1 MVNNAG
7 QAMGMTTAG
16 FDQRAGFRISIAEL
30 AVAVGALL
38 VLDIYAI
45 RFVAAEHTLYRADL
59 LAYWSYCSGL
69 AAQLASDPWSAI
81 KSVAYSVAQSD
92 LNLLPSAPLALVM
105 AVFGD
110 SRLAYL
116 LSIINIYGLAVIA
129 ALLVALRRITP
140 GTQTPSPAAV
150 AAAALGALLLLPTL
164 VRPVF
169 LGYLGL
175 GGVALGIVIL
185 ALYLKGEAEQSSWR
199 LLLLIGFLVGFLV
212 LFRRWYA
219 FWSIAFCLIV
229 VVDAVWALVRSGSRD
244 RKSVLEAVRAPAV
257 IGLSALATQ
266 LVLAAPI
273 TLRRLAPGYAEEFVA
288 FTHHRDLLGRLKA
301 AIGEFGVL
309 PIALIAASAV
319 VLARRP
325 ATRRIGVLLPLHIV
339 ATWALMVRLQDHSE
353 HHWYLYS
360 AATLLLLGFAML
372 RLPEMVGGERRAV
385 SLTVGILAVGL
396 VVWAGVYLPTWAPV
410 ADALGPVV
418 PGARVRPQQRG
429 DLAEVQRL
437 LALLDER
444 TADRQV
450 PIYVIGC
457 SGTLSDQ
464 TLAFANRSL
473 GTEYRSVEAILS
485 SSSIDRRDG
494 FPRGL
499 LQAVYVVVPQPAQ
512 INMRPEDQQVV
523 LLPTRSFADGTDI
536 ALAFRR
542 LEEEFLF
549 EGGVRV
555 SVFERVRSHLAS
567 EVDEFSGKLRERY
580 PDRPDIYA
588 P

>member
-1 MVNNAG
+1 
-7 QAMGMTTAG
+7 MGVTTTSSDHRVG
-16 FDQRAGFRISIAEL
+16 LHQTISVL
-30 AVAVGALL
+30 FVLVGALAFL
-38 VLDIYAI
+38 NIYAI

-81 KSVAYSVAQSD
+81 QSVAYSVAQSD

-116 LSIINIYGLAVIA
+116 LSIINIYGVAVVV
-129 ALLVALRRITP
+129 ALLVALRRVIP
-140 GTQTPSPAAV
+140 EASTPSPAAV
-150 AAAALGALLLLPTL
+150 VAAALGALLLLPTL
-164 VRPVF
+164 FRPVF

-185 ALYLKGEAEQSSWR
+185 VLYLREDGEKQSWK
-199 LLLLIGFLVGFLV
+199 LLLLLGFLVGLLV

-219 FWSIAFCLIV
+219 FWCMAFCLMV
-229 VVDAVWALVRSGSRD
+229 VVDAVWIFARRPTRD
-244 RKSVLEAVRAPAV
+244 RSALRDAARAPAV
-257 IGLSALATQ
+257 IALTALATQ
-266 LVLAAPI
+266 FLLAGPI
-273 TLRRLAPGYAEEFVA
+273 TLRRLAPDYAEEFVA
-288 FTHHRDLLGRLKA
+288 FTHHGDLFGRLKA
-301 AIGEFGVL
+301 VVGEFGLL
-309 PIALIAASAV
+309 PIALVFASALL
-319 VLARRP
+319 LARRLS
-325 ATRRIGVLLPLHIV
+325 TRRIGVLLPLHMV
-339 ATWALMVRLQDHSE
+339 VTWVLMVRLQDHSE
-353 HHWYLYS
+353 HHWYLYC
-360 AATLLLLGFAML
+360 AAALLLLGFAMV
-372 RLPEMVGGERRAV
+372 RLPEFAGGLRRAV
-385 SLTVGILAVGL
+385 VAAVGILAVGL
-396 VVWAGVYLPTWAPV
+396 VAWGGVYLPSWAAA
-410 ADALGPVV
+410 ADALGPVM
-418 PGARVRPQQRG
+418 PGARVRPQQRS
-429 DLAEVQRL
+429 DLAEVKRL
-437 LALLDER
+437 LSLLDER
-444 TADRQV
+444 IADRQL

-473 GTEYRSVEAILS
+473 GTDYRSVEAILS

-494 FPRGL
+494 FPTGL
-499 LQAVYVVVPQPAQ
+499 LRAVYVVAPQPAQ

-523 LLPTRSFADGTDI
+523 LLPTRSFAEGTDI

-549 EGGVRV
+549 ERGVRV
-555 SVFERVRSHLAS
+555 RVYERVRSHLAS
-567 EVDEFSGKLRERY
+567 EVEKFSDKLRDRY